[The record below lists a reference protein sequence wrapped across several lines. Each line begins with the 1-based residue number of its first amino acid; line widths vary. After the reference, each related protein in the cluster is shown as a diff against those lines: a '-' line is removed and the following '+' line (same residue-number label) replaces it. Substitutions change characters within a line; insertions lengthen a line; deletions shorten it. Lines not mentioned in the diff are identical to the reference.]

1 MNFLH
6 SGLWKRVAAVFVL
19 AWDLAVRAAGSDL
32 FPKPWDVL
40 CGVVELARPPPL
52 RQPRPVFPVVRVP

>member
-19 AWDLAVRAAGSDL
+19 ATASLLVMTATSFAQGHDQGHERR
-32 FPKPWDVL
+32 
-40 CGVVELARPPPL
+40 ELKDHQ
-52 RQPRPVFPVVRVP
+52 RQER